1 MRILLIVARYLPHRG
16 GLESVVY
23 HLAQEFQSGGHVV
36 QIITARYPRT
46 LPAHEIISG
55 FPVERLHFI
64 QPLSSDVRA
73 GRPDLFLAGLWFGVI
88 TPLRLQARIRSFQP
102 DVVNAHYLYTPAWA
116 AAALQPKLKFPLV
129 VSFHGGDVDG
139 EPFRSK
145 LNRRKFSQVCAVAA
159 QLTACSQSLAA
170 QAAALEPGIQ
180 PRLSVIHNGVDLE
193 KFSRPPVPPLAG
205 PYILAVGQMAAHKGF
220 DLLLEAFA
228 AAAPRYPQVR
238 LVLAG
243 EGAQRP
249 ILEALAAQLNLG
261 QQVLFTG
268 RINEEQV
275 AAWMGGCLFLAVPS
289 RREPFGMVALEGMAA
304 GKVVLAAPVGGI
316 PEFLPIPPN
325 RLVQL
330 NFPDWQGALVET
342 LEQALAGRLDGAANR
357 EHARQHSWNKVAGD
371 YLAVYQKAL
380 SANDRF

>member
-1 MRILLIVARYLPHRG
+1 MRILLITARFLPHRG
-16 GLESVVY
+16 GLESMVY
-23 HLAQEFQSGGHVV
+23 HLAQEFQSGGHVI

-55 FPVERLHFI
+55 IPVERLHFI
-64 QPLSSDVRA
+64 RPLWSDLRT

-88 TPLRLQARIRSFQP
+88 TPLRLQVRIRSFQP
-102 DVVNAHYLYTPAWA
+102 DVVNAHYLYAPAWA
-116 AAALQPKLKFPLV
+116 AAALQPKLKFTLV

-139 EPFRSK
+139 EPFRSA
-145 LNRRKFSQVCAVAA
+145 LNRRKFSQVCAAAA
-159 QLTACSQSLAA
+159 QLTACSQNLAA
-170 QAAALEPGIQ
+170 QAVALEPGIQ

-193 KFSRPPVPPLAG
+193 KFSQPQVPPLAG

-228 AAAPRYPQVR
+228 NAAPQYPQVR

-243 EGAQRP
+243 EGPQRP
-249 ILEALAAQLNLG
+249 ILEARAAQLNLS
-261 QQVLFTG
+261 QQVFFTG

-275 AAWMGGCLFLAVPS
+275 AAWMAGCLFLAVPS

-316 PEFLPIPPN
+316 PEFLPVPPN
-325 RLVQL
+325 RLVPINL
-330 NFPDWQGALVET
+330 ADWQAALAET
-342 LEQALAGRLDGAANR
+342 LALALAGGLDATGNR
-357 EHARQHSWNKVAGD
+357 EHARQHSWSKVAKD

-380 SANDRF
+380 SANDGH